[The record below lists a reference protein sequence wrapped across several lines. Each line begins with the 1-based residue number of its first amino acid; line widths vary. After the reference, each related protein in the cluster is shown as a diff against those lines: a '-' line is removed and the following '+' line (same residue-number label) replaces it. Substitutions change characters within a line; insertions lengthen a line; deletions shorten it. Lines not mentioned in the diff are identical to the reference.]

1 MWYWSMKSWK
11 KFLHVFCNNC
21 LEFWRLGFFL
31 FFVLFC
37 FGFGFWFWFFVLF
50 FFLFLFYF
58 FFLFLE
64 VKTWKVKCYSLPFF
78 LLSICDGKN
87 LHKIEHTKRI
97 KQSQD
102 CQEVIV
108 KKSLRIY
115 ICIYLFLYHL
125 CFLSLWSARFLQSW
139 KCVVKRYK
147 IMKNISLCLL

>member
-1 MWYWSMKSWK
+1 MFGILKTWI
-11 KFLHVFCNNC
+11 FFVFC
-21 LEFWRLGFFL
+21 

-37 FGFGFWFWFFVLF
+37 FGFGFWFWFFGFVF
-50 FFLFLFYF
+50 FFIFIFFY
-58 FFLFLE
+58 FLFLE